1 MSTSPPLATPSTP
14 PPSDSLYVRALHT
27 FSPDSLPPDPAEA
40 GTCLSFE
47 QGQIIKC
54 LNQDTSGWWDG
65 ELEGKRGWFPSNYV
79 EVIMSNDSPFS
90 EASPKRKRQASRRSG
105 EKHARVA
112 VTLSPEA
119 NTLLSS
125 IEQNVG
131 LLENAVHRASKGHY
145 QPSTAW

>member
-1 MSTSPPLATPSTP
+1 MSISPPSTP
-14 PPSDSLYVRALHT
+14 PLGSLYVRALHT
-27 FSPDSLPPDPAEA
+27 FSPESLPPDPAEA

-54 LNQDTSGWWDG
+54 LNQDQSGWWDG
-65 ELEGKRGWFPSNYV
+65 ELEGRRGWFPSNYV
-79 EVIMSNDSPFS
+79 EVIDTEEAESP
-90 EASPKRKRQASRRSG
+90 SPRRRRQATTTRRIAHKHSRES
-105 EKHARVA
+105 VQ
-112 VTLSPEA
+112 LNPEA

-131 LLENAVHRASKGHY
+131 LLENAVNRSSKGHY